1 MLWLYFVNFDVQYK
15 IWSSCIPVTLRFAEL
30 YFFYVFRGGGGEEES
45 LKNQDL
51 NIKHENGYQ
60 FCIQKWASSKL
71 LKQVL

>member
-1 MLWLYFVNFDVQYK
+1 MIVFCKFWCTVYEVLAFLLLYALPN
-15 IWSSCIPVTLRFAEL
+15 CT
-30 YFFYVFRGGGGEEES
+30 FFYVFRGGGGEEES

-60 FCIQKWASSKL
+60 FCSQKWASSKP

>member
-1 MLWLYFVNFDVQYK
+1 MYSMWGC
-15 IWSSCIPVTLRFAEL
+15 CIPFTLRFAEL

-60 FCIQKWASSKL
+60 FCR
-71 LKQVL
+71 